1 MTFHA
6 THFPA
11 LSPDFRL
18 EPDEVHVWCADLR
31 QLAGRA
37 AEFELILSPEERQ
50 KAARFYFADDRER
63 YVSARGLLRTLLGA
77 YLRKPPAELSFSYN
91 AWGKPALSDCALEF
105 NLSHSRDLAL
115 YALARDRAV
124 GIDVEFI
131 RDDPA
136 CLEIAEGHFS
146 RREVKTLRALHR
158 SQRAPAFFNCWTRK
172 EALIKA
178 QGQGLSLP
186 LNAFDVSLAPGEPAA
201 LLNVEAAARELS
213 RWSLQALTPAP
224 NYVAAVAAIGGGWRL
239 CCRQWPSHPLP
250 NLEE

>member
-1 MTFHA
+1 MTFHP

-31 QLAGRA
+31 QLTGPA
-37 AEFELILSPEERQ
+37 AEFEPTLAAEERQ
-50 KAARFYFADDRER
+50 KAARFYFAGDRER

-91 AWGKPALSDCALEF
+91 TWGKPALSDCALEF
-105 NLSHSRDLAL
+105 NLSHSQDLAL

-124 GIDVEFI
+124 GIDVELI
-131 RDDPA
+131 RNDPA
-136 CLEIAEGHFS
+136 CLEIAEGYFS
-146 RREVKTLRALHR
+146 RREVTTLRALR
-158 SQRAPAFFNCWTRK
+158 PSQRAQAFFNCWTRK

-186 LNAFDVSLAPGEPAA
+186 LDAFDVSFAPGEPAA

-224 NYVAAVAAIGGGWRL
+224 NYVAAVAAIGDGWRL
-239 CCRQWPSHPLP
+239 RYRQWPNHSSSNP
-250 NLEE
+250 ED